1 MKDMISLHRVYG
13 HNIGTIPKLPSDK
26 EQDLRERLIK
36 EEYHELEHAL
46 EWWKHPGNEELSDI
60 ADGAVDL
67 IVVIIGMLV
76 SYGIDFNR
84 IWDVVHVAN
93 LTKVGLILLGGEKRH
108 DGKQLKPEWWKHP
121 DIDNLLRT
129 QRPVTDKYA

>member
-46 EWWKHPGNEELSDI
+46 GNEELSDI

-93 LTKVGLILLGGEKRH
+93 LTKVGGEKRH